1 MNLIKPENLKPSSV
15 IAIVSVAGNIEDS
28 AALKKARE
36 YFENRGFGVKIFSPQ
51 NSCGYLSGDDMK
63 RLECLHAAFA
73 DSSVDAVIAARGGY
87 GSLRIV
93 KNVDRA
99 LIKNN
104 PKIFAGYSDITALLL
119 MMWKKTGLMTFHA
132 PMACSDFGAGVS
144 SFTEQ
149 NFFETLKNGFSSAS
163 LERSFNGDSARGI
176 LWGGNLATVA
186 SLCGMDFL
194 PDEGFVFFAED
205 VNEPVYKIDR
215 MFTQLANIEQF
226 RRNLKAIVLG
236 DFSGLDDRELFERF
250 IKELALSLNI
260 PVFFG
265 LKSGHERDKL
275 TLPVGLPVSVS
286 NLALKRL

>member
-36 YFENRGFGVKIFSPQ
+36 YFENRGFGVKIFAPQ

-104 PKIFAGYSDITALLL
+104 PKIRL
-119 MMWKKTGLMTFHA
+119 
-132 PMACSDFGAGVS
+132 FGHNRSASYDV
-144 SFTEQ
+144 E
-149 NFFETLKNGFSSAS
+149 KNGT
-163 LERSFNGDSARGI
+163 D
-176 LWGGNLATVA
+176 
-186 SLCGMDFL
+186 
-194 PDEGFVFFAED
+194 D
-205 VNEPVYKIDR
+205 VSR
-215 MFTQLANIEQF
+215 AHG
-226 RRNLKAIVLG
+226 VL
-236 DFSGLDDRELFERF
+236 
-250 IKELALSLNI
+250 
-260 PVFFG
+260 
-265 LKSGHERDKL
+265 
-275 TLPVGLPVSVS
+275 
-286 NLALKRL
+286 